1 MFCAKVAKVVNRCIP
16 LDHNKKNNSIQIE
29 LWKRTITYFL
39 IVNPLLYTL
48 ICLVKKYWFNWS
60 NVETGWSDISLEIFV
75 CDRDSNKELTSY
87 FSISWMSITDVL
99 YHSCYTLNWE
109 KNTVAD
115 SRNPNSAFLSLL
127 LLKIL

>member
-1 MFCAKVAKVVNRCIP
+1 MLR
-16 LDHNKKNNSIQIE
+16 LDD
-29 LWKRTITYFL
+29 L
-39 IVNPLLYTL
+39 
-48 ICLVKKYWFNWS
+48 
-60 NVETGWSDISLEIFV
+60 ISLEIFV

-115 SRNPNSAFLSLL
+115 SKNPTSAFLSLL